1 MHGRQW
7 AATRKYPPLGRCR
20 GTGGDRAIDTATG
33 EMEMIPTLP
42 GWHRG
47 EHRKEHPPLVN
58 ILTIEVWPDIRMEH

>member
-33 EMEMIPTLP
+33 EMETIPTLP
-42 GWHRG
+42 NAWLSPRSTQKGTPSFGQHS
-47 EHRKEHPPLVN
+47 H
-58 ILTIEVWPDIRMEH
+58 D